1 MRSVVLYSAI
11 MNITPNVSKS
21 EETILLKITMCL
33 IWVNVTKHNVNK
45 SLKHYLVSG
54 YSCLTLIDR
63 FSLVMVV
70 VSQ

>member
-21 EETILLKITMCL
+21 EETLKITMCL